1 MADIALV
8 HLGIDSSGVVAG
20 EKQATRSFQNIT
32 SSADKAT
39 QTLSGMGGPIGRL
52 ASSFGSLTSSTSGVV
67 AGLGLLGGAAAAA
80 VAGITALGAA
90 LISAA
95 IDGGRLADEIVDL
108 AGVTGVSV
116 ATLEKLQTGYVGLGG
131 TAQDARGSISR
142 FSASLGEAASGNAP
156 KLEKALK
163 ALGVVDFTNV
173 DQSLK
178 AVLGTLAKNEDVTQ
192 TNAVAMQLLGKEG
205 ARMVTVWRDLDDSG
219 SELNQTLTRFG
230 LTLDAGVLQT
240 ASKVGDEL
248 DLMNLAFDQLKIK
261 IASELMPAIVS
272 FGTTFL
278 QIFKNLEPVIL
289 GTARLLDA
297 ILKPLTSALT
307 IRGLPQGRGTTTTT
321 VGGQEV
327 EVMPGRQLSIGPQ
340 LATGMSATGK
350 ALQELLSN
358 DKKPKAVKVV
368 QGPSLPTGGGLTTDQ
383 ALKAL
388 ADGMKQV
395 EENAEGVAIGF
406 AAINARFLE
415 ILGGRVGNIISG
427 VPLAQQPGLI
437 QRGGPGQ
444 PIPGGPVF
452 TGAPRPEDIRTEE
465 QARLDA
471 QFDAI
476 FDDMLISI
484 ITAQKTLGGA
494 FAGLALGIVDIFAAE
509 FTKSL
514 RESFVTPLIR
524 DLTDF
529 LSEGLKDLFSGL
541 KGSGGLKGVFGGI
554 VKGIGSIFGGFFASG
569 GTLGPGKFGI
579 AGERGPELIFA
590 GNQPMHI
597 APVTAGSA
605 GNVFN
610 ISVGV
615 NAPSGS
621 VDKRTQDQLAATVM
635 NAVKRA
641 QRNEGAR

>member
-1 MADIALV
+1 
-8 HLGIDSSGVVAG
+8 
-20 EKQATRSFQNIT
+20 
-32 SSADKAT
+32 
-39 QTLSGMGGPIGRL
+39 
-52 ASSFGSLTSSTSGVV
+52 
-67 AGLGLLGGAAAAA
+67 
-80 VAGITALGAA
+80 
-90 LISAA
+90 
-95 IDGGRLADEIVDL
+95 
-108 AGVTGVSV
+108 
-116 ATLEKLQTGYVGLGG
+116 
-131 TAQDARGSISR
+131 
-142 FSASLGEAASGNAP
+142 
-156 KLEKALK
+156 LK

-178 AVLGTLAKNEDVTQ
+178 AVLGTLARNEDVTQ

-307 IRGLPQGRGTTTTT
+307 IRGLPQARGTTTTT

-327 EVMPGRQLSIGPQ
+327 EVMPGRQLTIGPQ
-340 LATGMSATGK
+340 IAAGLSSTGK
-350 ALQELLSN
+350 ALQELTREV
-358 DKKPKAVKVV
+358 KKAPGGSAAAARGV
-368 QGPSLPTGGGLTTDQ
+368 SLPGGGLTTEQ

-514 RESFVTPLIR
+514 RESFISPLIR

-541 KGSGGLKGVFGGI
+541 KGSGGLKGVFGGL
-554 VKGIGSIFGGFFASG
+554 VKGLGTIFGGFFASG
-569 GTLGPGKFGI
+569 GSLGPGKFGI
-579 AGERGPELIFA
+579 AGERGPELIFS

-597 APVTAGSA
+597 APITAGSA

-610 ISVGV
+610 ITVGV